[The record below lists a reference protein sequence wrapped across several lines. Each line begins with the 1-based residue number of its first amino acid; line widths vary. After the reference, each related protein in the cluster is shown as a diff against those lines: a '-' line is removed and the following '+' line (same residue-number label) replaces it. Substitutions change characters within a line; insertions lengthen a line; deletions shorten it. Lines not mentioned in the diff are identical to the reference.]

1 MPTKPEGKT
10 VEVEIWTDGHRIQ
23 GKVFV
28 PTKDRP
34 YQSRLSDYLNDTQR
48 TFISVTQVR
57 LRTLNGNEILWE
69 GGFLIVNKSS
79 IRMVRVLDE

>member
-1 MPTKPEGKT
+1 MATKPEGKT

-48 TFISVTQVR
+48 TFIPVTQVK
-57 LRTLNGNEILWE
+57 LSTLNGDKILWE
-69 GGFLIVNKSS
+69 GGFLAVNKGS